1 VAPCAIFFAAFQG
14 WPAIVFFW
22 FEQATMKAGWWAWLK
37 LLKLCENEGPSNIG
51 QPSLRLRTL
60 G

>member
-22 FEQATMKAGWWAWLK
+22 FEQATMKAGWWAFK
-37 LLKLCENEGPSNIG
+37 YRPAKSSSANT
-51 QPSLRLRTL
+51 RLIEESRIQAKN
-60 G
+60 